1 MCEITED
8 ESLER
13 RLESLAVENERLR
26 GKVALLERDI
36 DVGAGNA
43 ELLQLGVEWLRDN
56 PKFTDESFDRL
67 AGENARLAVERDRMR
82 AACEAAR
89 DFLEGKVDCGLARQ
103 EKGRVLVLIRAALD
117 GDAAPAEGVKTLTV
131 SPEQYELGSA
141 VASGFTARGGPFSRR
156 EPYRLVRRLPD
167 GNYLVEDPA
176 ASRMA
181 DGEGEG

>member
-1 MCEITED
+1 MCEVTED

-13 RLESLAVENERLR
+13 RLESLAIENERL
-26 GKVALLERDI
+26 KDDAALY
-36 DVGAGNA
+36 VG
-43 ELLQLGVEWLRDN
+43 LIR
-56 PKFTDESFDRL
+56 RL
-67 AGENARLAVERDRMR
+67 AAERDRMR

-89 DFLEGKVDCGLARQ
+89 DFLEGKVDCGLARR

-117 GDAAPAEGVKTLTV
+117 GDAAPAEGMKTLTI

-141 VASGFTARGGPFSRR
+141 VASGFTIQGGPFVRR

-176 ASRMA
+176 ASGTA
-181 DGEGEG
+181 DGEGD

>member
-1 MCEITED
+1 MCEVTES

-13 RLESLAVENERLR
+13 RLDWLAAE
-26 GKVALLERDI
+26 
-36 DVGAGNA
+36 NA
-43 ELLQLGVEWLRDN
+43 ELKAHVSQVWERCRALEDITRQARGEYSEAKGEIHRLR
-56 PKFTDESFDRL
+56 
-67 AGENARLAVERDRMR
+67 AGTASLR

-89 DFLEGKVDCGLARQ
+89 EFLEGKVDCGLARQ

-117 GDAAPAEGVKTLTV
+117 GDAETAGETKTLTI

-141 VASGFTARGGPFSRR
+141 VASGFTARGGPFVRR

-176 ASRMA
+176 ASGTA
-181 DGEGEG
+181 DGEGDG

>member
-1 MCEITED
+1 MCEITES

-13 RLESLAVENERLR
+13 RLDSLAAENERLKR
-26 GKVALLERDI
+26 SLANLTDRHDRDGKALLRL
-36 DVGAGNA
+36 GA
-43 ELLQLGVEWLRDN
+43 EHE
-56 PKFTDESFDRL
+56 
-67 AGENARLAVERDRMR
+67 RLAVERDRMR

-89 DFLEGKVDCGLARQ
+89 EFLTDAVAYGLARQ

-141 VASGFTARGGPFSRR
+141 VASGFTIQGGPFVRR

-167 GNYLVEDPA
+167 GNYLVQDPA
-176 ASRMA
+176 AGGPTS
-181 DGEGEG
+181 DSGG

>member
-1 MCEITED
+1 MIADMCEITES

-26 GKVALLERDI
+26 DDAALY
-36 DVGAGNA
+36 VG
-43 ELLQLGVEWLRDN
+43 RI
-56 PKFTDESFDRL
+56 R
-67 AGENARLAVERDRMR
+67 RLAVERDRMR

-89 DFLEGKVDCGLARQ
+89 EFLTDAVAYGLARQ

-117 GDAAPAEGVKTLTV
+117 GDAAPVEGVKTLTV
-131 SPEQYELGSA
+131 GPEQYELGSA
-141 VASGFTARGGPFSRR
+141 VASGFTIQGGPFVRR

-176 ASRMA
+176 AA
-181 DGEGEG
+181 GPEGERRSDGDA